1 MPFSKVLANIL
12 AYVEF
17 LKGIVS
23 NKKKL
28 EDFIEVSLTKECS
41 AVLQNRLLIK
51 MKDLRSFTVSCQF
64 EHILVDKCL
73 CDLGSSVNLMPLS
86 FFKKLKFPNLRSTQ
100 VILQL
105 TNRSS
110 YPMGIVENLLVKV
123 GKFYFSTDFI
133 VLDMEEDISIPIIVS
148 RGFLTTRELT

>member
-1 MPFSKVLANIL
+1 M
-12 AYVEF
+12 
-17 LKGIVS
+17 
-23 NKKKL
+23 
-28 EDFIEVSLTKECS
+28 
-41 AVLQNRLLIK
+41 
-51 MKDLRSFTVSCQF
+51 SCQF
-64 EHILVDKCL
+64 EHIFVHKCL

-123 GKFYFSTDFI
+123 GKFYFPTDFI
-133 VLDMEEDISIPIIVS
+133 ILDMKEDISIPIIS
-148 RGFLTTRELT
+148 GRGFLCEDPTSL